1 MALMPTDQITN
12 LLTKFLDVQSRR
24 AETVAGNLANA
35 DTPGYTARDLQ
46 PFAAMVG
53 RSAAAPGSNPG
64 SPARTQPGHLPGT
77 RQSTPDVRP
86 DTHVS
91 ERPASGNGVVLDEQL
106 MKVADTETQHQLAM
120 GVYRKYLGLF
130 RTALGRGA

>member
-1 MALMPTDQITN
+1 MDVSQTS
-12 LLTKFLDVQSRR
+12 LLGLTEHRLAYLERR
-24 AETVAGNLANA
+24 QEVLAQNIANA
-35 DTPGYTARDLQ
+35 DTPGYTARDLR
-46 PFAAMVG
+46 PFAAVLGLGTSGMG
-53 RSAAAPGSNPG
+53 PSPDG
-64 SPARTQPGHLPGT
+64 PARTQPAHLPGA
-77 RQSTPDVRP
+77 RRPAPDTRP
-86 DTHVS
+86 DTRVA